1 MKVLNDRHD
10 ASARLASEPDF
21 GRAST
26 PGIRDLLRDTG
37 LLVTSLGD
45 DGTVKDA
52 EKFRNDCRKLIQRFS
67 DALTQYGYPE
77 DVKRE
82 VSLAQCGLIDETAL
96 RNLPEGSRAAW
107 ALNPF
112 QVERFKVHDA
122 GEFVIDRIEARLR
135 EAAPHA
141 DLLEGYAAM
150 LGMGF
155 RGRYALEGESKL
167 VELMGA
173 LNARL
178 KTLRPHEAQS
188 FISDRAGRPLFDWFH
203 RLSPW
208 VIAAVVCMVA
218 AIIWSTWAVALNGQ
232 VTHIPPVKVVQP

>member
-1 MKVLNDRHD
+1 MKVLTDRHD
-10 ASARLASEPDF
+10 TPAHLASDPDF

-45 DGTVKDA
+45 DGTVKNA
-52 EKFRNDCRKLIQRFS
+52 EQFRNDCRKLIQKFS
-67 DALTQYGYPE
+67 DALTQYGNPE

-82 VSLAQCGLIDETAL
+82 VLLAQCGLIDETAL
-96 RNLPEGSRAAW
+96 RHLPESSRAAW

-122 GEFVIDRIEARLR
+122 GEFVISRIEARLR
-135 EAAPHA
+135 EATPNA
-141 DLLEGYAAM
+141 DLLEGYAAI

-155 RGRYALEGESKL
+155 QGRYALDGENRL
-167 VELMGA
+167 VELMDA
-173 LNARL
+173 LNTRL
-178 KTLRPHEAQS
+178 KTLRPHETRS
-188 FISDRAGRPLFDWFH
+188 FISDRAGRQFSDWFH

-208 VIAAVVCMVA
+208 VVAAGVCVVAAV
-218 AIIWSTWAVALNGQ
+218 IWSTWAVALNAQ
-232 VTHIPPVKVVQP
+232 VTHIPSAKVAQP